1 MNVLA
6 ALRKELPNEKLYLFI
21 NRFIFSFLFL
31 FVGLPLWYSTT
42 STYRAPLPYSRI
54 STLAPKTSDL
64 IVTNLTSF
72 QTASSYDISF
82 YLINNN
88 DDNYS
93 LNKTKYEEIISSTIV
108 PHLINTYSNFI
119 NLDFSTEI
127 IFNTRGVLP
136 YETIHNL
143 ERRQIPFF
151 INKLE
156 YLLHRSTKHYKE
168 QILFILFIP
177 DEKQTPLTVEKNQD
191 NSIVVPKWGSVIF
204 YNKNNSDSEYNDL
217 NLIMKQFLA
226 HFNQLLGIETIDQ
239 WINLRTIENYNNGRQ
254 TLSTLSQLLLSIPNI
269 VIDDTMAKKVHDSVD
284 LLEKCEE
291 SNQHNDCQQGR
302 LLADQVFFDPSL
314 LKLLYFPDDQKFAIY
329 VPLYLPMGAPLAWA
343 LFNDIKFLINIM
355 SCLIRNIT
363 SSAIQAINRSSS
375 GTLRTIL
382 SVHVRTIFSSSAIG
396 LDNFKLAREQHA
408 SRHAPSIDGF
418 KKRFLDSINK
428 PDSQIFT
435 EDLRNMIMSA
445 NSDEEVDA
453 VIQALRKYNSNKVKF
468 TDFHFGSPIMRL
480 LYIQNKSDL
489 AMQLFMDESLKD
501 IFNDS
506 GSVLIL
512 LNKLIEDKRYDDA
525 TKIFEYGMQRGFSTA
540 SGRVFPTD
548 AVTLAIEALYR
559 QNTKQSLEK
568 AKDLISKV
576 IQRDADINPRAASM
590 IALLALQHNESSF
603 AMEIIG
609 AVRAQNLTTIQNI
622 RAICYAEMGRAEEAI
637 NIVHILADQ
646 PPIDDDRRRVFP
658 IVLTHIKKSLENS
671 TNEDIKNRF
680 EDLSKFVTQ
689 NNRLSAIDLVDF
701 LSEPIIRRQAIV
713 NNRFGVQQS
722 SSGNFQRPG
731 NNYRDAGFQGGYN
744 KKLINGRQENSGNR
758 YIRRNS

>member
-1 MNVLA
+1 MNVLTV
-6 ALRKELPNEKLYLFI
+6 LREKLPNEKLYLFI
-21 NRFIFSFLFL
+21 NRFTFSFLFL

-88 DDNYS
+88 DDNSS
-93 LNKTKYEEIISSTIV
+93 LNRTKYEEIISSTIV

-143 ERRQIPFF
+143 EKRQIPFF

-191 NSIVVPKWGSVIF
+191 NSIVVPKWGSAIF
-204 YNKNNSDSEYNDL
+204 YNKNNSDNEYNDL
-217 NLIMKQFLA
+217 NLIMKQFLT

-239 WINLRTIENYNNGRQ
+239 WIHLRTIENYNNGRQ

-269 VIDDTMAKKVHDSVD
+269 VIDDTMAKKVHDSVN

-291 SNQHNDCQQGR
+291 NNQHNDCQQGR

-343 LFNDIKFLINIM
+343 LFNDIKFLINIVK
-355 SCLIRNIT
+355 N
-363 SSAIQAINRSSS
+363 SSS

-382 SVHVRTIFSSSAIG
+382 SVHVRTLFSSSAIG

-418 KKRFLDSINK
+418 KKRFFDSITK

-480 LYIQNKSDL
+480 LYVQNKPDL
-489 AMQLFMDESLKD
+489 AMKLFMDESLKD
-501 IFNDS
+501 IFHDS

-512 LNKLIEDKRYDDA
+512 LNKLVEDKRYEDA

-576 IQRDADINPRAASM
+576 IQRDADINPRTASM
-590 IALLALQHNESSF
+590 VALLALRHNDSSF

-609 AVRAQNLTTIQNI
+609 AVRGQNLTTIQNI

-637 NIVHILADQ
+637 NVVHILADQ

-658 IVLTHIKKSLENS
+658 IVLEHIKKSLEKS
-671 TNEDIKNRF
+671 TNEDVKNRF

-689 NNRLSAIDLVDF
+689 NNRLSATDLTDF
-701 LSEPIIRRQAIV
+701 LLEPINRRQAIV
-713 NNRFGVQQS
+713 NNRFNVQQP

-731 NNYRDAGFQGGYN
+731 TNYRDAGFRGGYN
-744 KKLINGRQENSGNR
+744 KQSNNGRQANSGNR
-758 YIRRNS
+758 YIRNNS